1 MTLQSFVAWKKKKLK
16 EKAVAEKKDK
26 DKKKKDLVSGQA
38 SGMSGRDMFL
48 LDPSMISRHSGHD
61 EGEEEGEEFDL
72 NIREEEE
79 DDGVKVGHNNF
90 LLHYTV
96 PV

>member
-1 MTLQSFVAWKKKKLK
+1 M
-16 EKAVAEKKDK
+16 AEKKDK

-90 LLHYTV
+90 LLHYAI
-96 PV
+96 PYLHKFRRPFLYS